1 MDFATDAA
9 LRKTLKTLPQ
19 TTFIVSQRVSSIMHA
34 DKILVLSHGE
44 LVGIGKHDELMRDCV
59 VYREITKSQLSG
71 EVV

>member
-1 MDFATDAA
+1 
-9 LRKTLKTLPQ
+9 
-19 TTFIVSQRVSSIMHA
+19 MHA

-44 LVGIGKHDELMRDCV
+44 LVGIGKHDELMRYCV